1 MTYPFELQPLNYS
14 YDALEPFID
23 TATMELHHGK
33 HLNTYITN
41 LNTAL
46 EGYPEFHDWTLEK
59 LVSNLDLLPEQLVT
73 VVRNNGGGVYNHY
86 LFFELLAK
94 DVAQPTSGTF
104 YDAIIETFD
113 SVENLKDELKV
124 NALGVFGSG
133 WVWLVADKESGD
145 LTVVKMPN
153 QDVPNIEK
161 FVPVINLDVWE
172 HAYYLKCQN
181 RRPEYIDNFFNVI
194 DWKKAEANY
203 LNR

>member
-1 MTYPFELQPLNYS
+1 MTYPFELQPLNYT
-14 YDALEPFID
+14 YNALEPFID
-23 TATMELHHGK
+23 SATMELHHSK

-46 EGYPEFHDWTLEK
+46 AGYPEFHDWPLEK

-73 VVRNNGGGVYNHY
+73 VVRNNGGGVYNHD
-86 LFFELLAK
+86 LFFGLLAK
-94 DVAQPTSGTF
+94 DVAQPTSGAF
-104 YDAIIETFD
+104 YDAIIDQFG

-124 NALGVFGSG
+124 AGLGVFGSG
-133 WVWLVADKESGD
+133 WAWLLADKESGD
-145 LTVVKMPN
+145 LTIVKLPN

-172 HAYYLKCQN
+172 HAYYLRCQN